1 MYRLGGVHSNAL
13 SGQGGLYAEQVVI
26 GTLAVHAPGQRGV
39 AAESFLV
46 DKVAPAAHALTNQ
59 EAYPNQI
66 KERQD
71 GDAADLG
78 HQAAKHKCADDRAVN
93 GNTAL
98 ADIDH
103 LPDAFILERRKHN
116 IINARRRSP

>member
-1 MYRLGGVHSNAL
+1 MPLYRKVGKIRLGGVHSNAL

-26 GTLAVHAPGQRGV
+26 GTPAVHAPGQRGV

-71 GDAADLG
+71 VECGVIPS
-78 HQAAKHKCADDRAVN
+78 HQAA
-93 GNTAL
+93 NT
-98 ADIDH
+98 
-103 LPDAFILERRKHN
+103 
-116 IINARRRSP
+116 NAPMTAP